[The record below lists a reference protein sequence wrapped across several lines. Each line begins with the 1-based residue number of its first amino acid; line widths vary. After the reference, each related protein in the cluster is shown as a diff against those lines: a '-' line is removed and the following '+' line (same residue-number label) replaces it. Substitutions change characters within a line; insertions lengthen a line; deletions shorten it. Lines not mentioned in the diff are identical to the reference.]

1 MSSIARNKTISK
13 QSKEVQLESDEK
25 IDQII
30 KDITLKR
37 PRNPYTQFVLNEVGQ
52 LRAKNKN
59 KTIDIKELNSICA
72 QKWKKI
78 RDSEKKKYIK
88 LFEEEKLKYKADL
101 ELVRHYIFKDF
112 NDTFQH
118 APTAYRIFLNEKLR
132 DGFEQGSDP
141 KETQKKASNEWS
153 QMSEMEKRK
162 YLNKKKENDN
172 WFSKA
177 EKINI
182 ITPISLFIQKKIEE
196 AKEKHKEPPSLK
208 DIAPA
213 WKKLSKNDKK
223 PYEKY
228 AQIINEEKGKLQD
241 IYEILHGIRP
251 KKPAGAFRI
260 FLQEK
265 AKKNEIK
272 SFKDVHVMWNN
283 LSEEEKEEYLTKS
296 HRCLLAYRYKKM
308 IYNKKIKKILPKR
321 PKGALQQ
328 YLKEK
333 KGQKPANGERWIV
346 YWRTV
351 FENLSEEKKE
361 KYKEKAKKAKEI
373 YDKKMSKF
381 QDKVFDMP
389 KKPISGFLLYVRD
402 RMPDLKEEKPDETSN
417 DLIKQ
422 IAKEWQEGKNVDQQL
437 YNKYSEKDKKRFK
450 KQLKEFQKFGY
461 YTKSEDDKGGEDNE
475 DDDEKKEK
483 EKKKKSNSKACSQ
496 KTKKNKKSSSTSKTQ
511 KEKIRGI
518 SKSKKDQ
525 KVGKSQKSKK

>member
-1 MSSIARNKTISK
+1 MSSKARNKSRTK
-13 QSKEVQLESDEK
+13 QTKEVQLESDEK

-37 PRNPYTQFVLNEVGQ
+37 PRNPYTQFVLNEVVQ

-59 KTIDIKELNSICA
+59 KTIAIKELHAICIE
-72 QKWKKI
+72 KWKNL

-88 LFEEEKLKYKADL
+88 LFEEEKAKYKADL
-101 ELVRHYIFKDF
+101 ELVRHYLFKDF
-112 NDTFQH
+112 NDTCQH

-132 DGFEQGSDP
+132 DGFEEGSDP
-141 KETQKKASNEWS
+141 KEIQKKASNEWS
-153 QMSEMEKRK
+153 QMSEVEKKK
-162 YLNKKKENDN
+162 YLDKKKENDN

-177 EKINI
+177 EKINK
-182 ITPISLFIQKKIEE
+182 ITPIALFIQKKIEE
-196 AKEKHKEPPSLK
+196 SKEKHKEPPSLK

-228 AQIINEEKGKLQD
+228 AQILNEEKEKLQD
-241 IYEILHGIRP
+241 IYEIVHGIRP

-265 AKKNEIK
+265 AKNNEIH
-272 SFKDVHVMWNN
+272 SFKDSHEMWNN
-283 LSEEEKEEYLTKS
+283 LSEEEKEEYLIKS
-296 HRCLLAYRYKKM
+296 HRCILAYRYKKM

-321 PKGALQQ
+321 PKGSLQQ

-333 KGQKPANGERWIV
+333 KGQKPANGESWIV

-351 FENLSEEKKE
+351 YENLPKEKKE
-361 KYKEKAKKAKEI
+361 KYKEKAQKAKEI

-381 QDKVFDMP
+381 QNKVFDMP
-389 KKPISGFLLYVRD
+389 KKPISGFSLYVRD
-402 RMPDLKEEKPDETSN
+402 RMPDLKKEKPHETTN
-417 DLIKQ
+417 ELIKQ
-422 IAKEWQEGKNVDQQL
+422 IAKEWQEEKDVDQKL
-437 YNKYSEKDKKRFK
+437 YNKYFEKDKKRFK

-461 YTKSEDDKGGEDNE
+461 YTKSEDDKSEDNK
-475 DDDEKKEK
+475 DDDEKMEK

-496 KTKKNKKSSSTSKTQ
+496 KTKKNKNSSSTSKAQ
-511 KEKIRGI
+511 KEKIRSI
-518 SKSKKDQ
+518 SKSKKGQ

>member
-1 MSSIARNKTISK
+1 MSRIALNKSK
-13 QSKEVQLESDEK
+13 SKHSKEVQLESDEK

-37 PRNPYTQFVLNEVGQ
+37 PRNPYTQFVLNEVAK
-52 LRAKNKN
+52 LRSKNKS
-59 KTIDIKELNSICA
+59 KPIDIKELNAICVE
-72 QKWKKI
+72 KWKKI

-88 LFEEEKLKYKADL
+88 LFEEEKAKYKADL
-101 ELVRHYIFKDF
+101 ELVRHYLFKDF
-112 NDTFQH
+112 NDTFH
-118 APTAYRIFLNEKLR
+118 HTPTAYRIFLNEKLR

-153 QMSEMEKRK
+153 QMSEVEKRK
-162 YLNKKKENDN
+162 YLDKKKENDD

-177 EKINI
+177 ENINK

-228 AQIINEEKGKLQD
+228 AQTLNEEKRKLQD

-265 AKKNEIK
+265 AKKNEMK
-272 SFKDVHVMWNN
+272 SFKDAHAMWNN

-333 KGQKPANGERWIV
+333 KGQKPANGEKWIV

-351 FENLSEEKKE
+351 FENLPKEKKE
-361 KYKEKAKKAKEI
+361 KYIEKAKKAKEI

-389 KKPISGFLLYVRD
+389 KKPISGFSLYVRD
-402 RMPDLKEEKPDETSN
+402 RMPDLKKEKPDETSN
-417 DLIKQ
+417 DLIRQ
-422 IAKEWQEGKNVDQQL
+422 IAKEWQEENNVDPKL
-437 YNKYSEKDKKRFK
+437 YNKYAEKDKKRFK
-450 KQLKEFQKFGY
+450 KQLKEFKKFGY
-461 YTKSEDDKGGEDNE
+461 YTKSEEDKGEDNE

-496 KTKKNKKSSSTSKTQ
+496 KTKKNKNSSSTSKTP
-511 KEKIRGI
+511 KGKLRGI
-518 SKSKKDQ
+518 SKSKNAQ